1 MTSENFLHPG
11 DGTTQG
17 LNAALPGVDPARTLG
32 VYGISVAAE
41 LSGTA
46 ADSLRLWER
55 HGLLMPA
62 RTDGGTRRYSSDD
75 LTRIR
80 RIITL
85 VAAGVNI
92 AGIARIL
99 DLEDDNTALRV
110 AANQQQSRPK
120 PR

>member
-1 MTSENFLHPG
+1 MTPKKFQHPG
-11 DGTTQG
+11 SGTTPE
-17 LNAALPGVDPARTLG
+17 LNPVLAMDDPARTLG

-55 HGLLMPA
+55 HGLLMPV
-62 RTDGGTRRYSSDD
+62 RTSGGTRRYSSDD

-80 RIITL
+80 RITTL

-99 DLEDDNTALRV
+99 DLEDDNIALR
-110 AANQQQSRPK
+110 ATLSHQQPD
-120 PR
+120 PY

>member
-1 MTSENFLHPG
+1 MIPKNFPPTRDSPASG
-11 DGTTQG
+11 SNT
-17 LNAALPGVDPARTLG
+17 ALPADHPSRSLG

-55 HGLLMPA
+55 HGLLVPA
-62 RTDGGTRRYSSDD
+62 RTNGGTRRYSSDD

-80 RIITL
+80 RITTL

-99 DLEDDNTALRV
+99 DLEDDNTALR
-110 AANQQQSRPK
+110 ATINQSLD
-120 PR
+120 

>member
-1 MTSENFLHPG
+1 MTLENFPLPAG
-11 DGTTQG
+11 GTTFG
-17 LNAALPGVDPARTLG
+17 PNAALPVDDPSRTLG

-62 RTDGGTRRYSSDD
+62 RTNGGTRRYSSDD

-80 RIITL
+80 RITTL

-99 DLEDDNTALRV
+99 DLEDDNTALR
-110 AANQQQSRPK
+110 AASNQQRPH
-120 PR
+120 PHTR